1 MRVGLESPS
10 YSRRRSHPQRSGP
23 QDQST
28 PSLNALRSPPPA
40 PAARTAP
47 RVGLESPSCLRRRED
62 RTPVGLE
69 NPSYLRRRSPQRA
82 APAVTDPLHP

>member
-28 PSLNALRSPPPA
+28 PSLNAPRSPPPCA
-40 PAARTAP
+40 RGENRTARRP
-47 RVGLESPSCLRRRED
+47 REPLLLTQARGPHARRPRE
-62 RTPVGLE
+62 
-69 NPSYLRRRSPQRA
+69 
-82 APAVTDPLHP
+82 PLLLT